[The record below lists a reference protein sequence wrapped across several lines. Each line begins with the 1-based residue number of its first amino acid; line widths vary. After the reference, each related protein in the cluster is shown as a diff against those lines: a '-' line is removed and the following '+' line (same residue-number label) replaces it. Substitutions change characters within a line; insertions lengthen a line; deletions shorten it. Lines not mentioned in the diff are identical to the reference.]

1 VDWLEEEGCGQGSV
15 RYKLRDWLFS
25 RQRYWGEP
33 FPLIEL
39 EDGGIEPV
47 PEDALPVELPDID
60 DYRATADGE
69 PALARAEDWL
79 RVTSKDGRPARRPVH
94 TMPQWAGSCWY
105 YLRFIS
111 PRLDTAGWERDEEK
125 YWMPVDL
132 YVGGAEHAVLHLL
145 YARFW
150 QHVLYDLGY
159 VSSPEPFKKLVNQG
173 MIHHTSYRDE
183 KGRYHYWEDV
193 EERDGE
199 WFVKGTDILVETRR
213 EKMSKSRYNVVT
225 PDAMCEQYGADALR
239 LYELFMGPIED
250 ANDWDTSGV
259 PGMRRFLDRVWRLVW
274 DDRNDRMS
282 EQIVEGDS
290 DDVDLERALH
300 SAIKKVS
307 DSIESLRFNTA
318 ISEMMIFVNEATKS
332 ESIPRAWIE
341 TFLKFL
347 SPFAPHVAEEL
358 WQRLGH
364 DEDLLQ
370 EVWPTH
376 DASKLRTDT
385 ITLAVQ
391 VDGKLRCTVEV
402 PADVEKEDVM
412 KAARA
417 HEKVS
422 EILRGR
428 TLEREIYVPGRLVN
442 LVTK

>member
-1 VDWLEEEGCGQGSV
+1 
-15 RYKLRDWLFS
+15 
-25 RQRYWGEP
+25 
-33 FPLIEL
+33 
-39 EDGGIEPV
+39 
-47 PEDALPVELPDID
+47 
-60 DYRATADGE
+60 
-69 PALARAEDWL
+69 
-79 RVTSKDGRPARRPVH
+79 
-94 TMPQWAGSCWY
+94 
-105 YLRFIS
+105 
-111 PRLDTAGWERDEEK
+111 
-125 YWMPVDL
+125 MPVDL

-150 QHVLYDLGY
+150 QYVLYDLGY

-183 KGRYHYWEDV
+183 KGKYHYREDV
-193 EERDGE
+193 EERNGE
-199 WFVKGTDILVETRR
+199 WFIRGSDIVLETRR

-225 PDAMCEQYGADALR
+225 PDAMCEEYGADALR

-282 EQIVEGDS
+282 KQIAEGDS
-290 DDVDLERALH
+290 DDVDLERQLH
-300 SAIKKVS
+300 RAIKKVS

-318 ISEMMIFVNEATKS
+318 ISEMMIFVNEATKA
-332 ESIPRAWIE
+332 ECLPRTWVE
-341 TFLKFL
+341 TFLKIL

-358 WQRLGH
+358 WLRLGN
-364 DEDLLQ
+364 DEDLLK
-370 EVWPTH
+370 EKWPTQ

-391 VDGKLRCTVEV
+391 VDGKLRGTVEV
-402 PADVEKEDVM
+402 PTTFDKEDVM
-412 KAARA
+412 KAVRA

-422 EILRGR
+422 EFLRSR
-428 TLEREIYVPGRLVN
+428 TVEREIYVPGRLVN

>member
-1 VDWLEEEGCGQGSV
+1 
-15 RYKLRDWLFS
+15 
-25 RQRYWGEP
+25 
-33 FPLIEL
+33 
-39 EDGGIEPV
+39 
-47 PEDALPVELPDID
+47 
-60 DYRATADGE
+60 
-69 PALARAEDWL
+69 
-79 RVTSKDGRPARRPVH
+79 
-94 TMPQWAGSCWY
+94 
-105 YLRFIS
+105 
-111 PRLDTAGWERDEEK
+111 
-125 YWMPVDL
+125 
-132 YVGGAEHAVLHLL
+132 VLHLL

-183 KGRYHYWEDV
+183 KGRYHYREDV

-199 WFVKGTDILVETRR
+199 WFVKGTDIVVETRR

-300 SAIKKVS
+300 RAIKKVS

-332 ESIPRAWIE
+332 ESMPRAWIE
-341 TFLKFL
+341 AFLKIL
-347 SPFAPHVAEEL
+347 SPFAPHLAEEL
-358 WQRLGH
+358 WQRVGH

-370 EVWPTH
+370 EGWPTH
-376 DASKLRTDT
+376 YASKLRTDT
-385 ITLAVQ
+385 ITVAVQ
-391 VDGKLRCTVEV
+391 IDGKLRGTVEV
-402 PADVEKEDVM
+402 PSTHEKEDVV

-417 HEKVS
+417 LEKVS

-428 TLEREIYVPGRLVN
+428 ILEREIYVPGRLVN